1 MLQNIIEALR
11 QWAQKETSIESVIL
25 VGSWARGTNRPDSDM
40 DLCILTARREGL
52 LAENHFP
59 SLFGKVR
66 RQQTEYYGACT
77 SVRVWYEGGAEI
89 EFGLVEPD
97 WIALPLD
104 EGTRRVLSDG
114 YCVLY
119 DRAGYFD
126 NPLLPQPNNCWKGD
140 RVYPYSGMVC
150 FSKNCCTHSSSFG
163 WMSG

>member
-11 QWAQKETSIESVIL
+11 QWAQEETSIESVIL

-66 RQQTEYYGACT
+66 RQQTEYYGTCT
-77 SVRVWYEGGAEI
+77 SVRVWYEGG
-89 EFGLVEPD
+89 GGDRVWPGGSRT

-119 DRAGYFD
+119 DRAGHFC
-126 NPLLPQPNNCWKGD
+126 QPAPAAAEQAGRKGE
-140 RVYPYSGMVC
+140 
-150 FSKNCCTHSSSFG
+150 
-163 WMSG
+163 

>member
-11 QWAQKETSIESVIL
+11 QWAQKEISIESVIL

-77 SVRVWYEGGAEI
+77 SVRVWYEGGTEI

-119 DRAGYFD
+119 DWAGHFA
-126 NPLLPQPNNCWKGD
+126 NPLLPQPNKLPEG
-140 RVYPYSGMVC
+140 R
-150 FSKNCCTHSSSFG
+150 
-163 WMSG
+163 

>member
-11 QWAQKETSIESVIL
+11 QWAQEETSIESVIL

-66 RQQTEYYGACT
+66 RQQTEYYGTCT
-77 SVRVWYEGGAEI
+77 SVRVWYEGGTEI

-119 DRAGYFD
+119 DRAGYFG
-126 NPLLPQPNNCWKGD
+126 NPLLPQPNKLPEG
-140 RVYPYSGMVC
+140 R
-150 FSKNCCTHSSSFG
+150 
-163 WMSG
+163 

>member
-1 MLQNIIEALR
+1 MLLNIIEALR
-11 QWAQKETSIESVIL
+11 QWAQEETSIESVIL

-59 SLFGKVR
+59 SFFGKVC

-119 DRAGYFD
+119 DRAGYFG
-126 NPLLPQPNNCWKGD
+126 NPLLPQPNKLPEG
-140 RVYPYSGMVC
+140 R
-150 FSKNCCTHSSSFG
+150 
-163 WMSG
+163 

>member
-59 SLFGKVR
+59 SLFGKVC

-77 SVRVWYEGGAEI
+77 SVRVWYEGGGCSAMATACSTTGRGI
-89 EFGLVEPD
+89 LT
-97 WIALPLD
+97 
-104 EGTRRVLSDG
+104 TRSCRS
-114 YCVLY
+114 
-119 DRAGYFD
+119 RT
-126 NPLLPQPNNCWKGD
+126 NCRKGD
-140 RVYPYSGMVC
+140 RACPYSGVLC
-150 FSKNCCTHSSSFG
+150 FSKNCCTHSSSCG

>member
-1 MLQNIIEALR
+1 MLLNIIEALR
-11 QWAQKETSIESVIL
+11 QWAQEETSIESVIL

-52 LAENHFP
+52 LAETHFP
-59 SLFGKVR
+59 SLFGKVC

-77 SVRVWYEGGAEI
+77 SVRVWYEGGTEI
-89 EFGLVEPD
+89 EFGLVEPS

-119 DRAGYFD
+119 DRAGHFD
-126 NPLLPQPNNCWKGD
+126 NPLLPKPNKLPEG
-140 RVYPYSGMVC
+140 R
-150 FSKNCCTHSSSFG
+150 
-163 WMSG
+163 

>member
-1 MLQNIIEALR
+1 MLLNIIEALR
-11 QWAQKETSIESVIL
+11 QWAQEETSIESVIL

-59 SLFGKVR
+59 SLFGKVC

-77 SVRVWYEGGAEI
+77 SVRVWYEGGAEL

-104 EGTRRVLSDG
+104 EGTRRVL
-114 YCVLY
+114 Y

-126 NPLLPQPNNCWKGD
+126 NPLLPKPNKLPEG
-140 RVYPYSGMVC
+140 R
-150 FSKNCCTHSSSFG
+150 
-163 WMSG
+163 

>member
-52 LAENHFP
+52 LAENRFP
-59 SLFGKVR
+59 SLFEKVR

-89 EFGLVEPD
+89 EFGLEEPD
-97 WIALPLD
+97 WIALPPD

-126 NPLLPQPNNCWKGD
+126 NPLLPKPNKLPEG
-140 RVYPYSGMVC
+140 R
-150 FSKNCCTHSSSFG
+150 
-163 WMSG
+163 

>member
-1 MLQNIIEALR
+1 MQNIIEALR

-77 SVRVWYEGGAEI
+77 SVRVWYEGGTEI
-89 EFGLVEPD
+89 EFGLVEPS

-104 EGTRRVLSDG
+104 EGSRRVLSDG

-119 DRAGYFD
+119 DWAGHFD
-126 NPLLPQPNNCWKGD
+126 NPLLPKPNKLPEG
-140 RVYPYSGMVC
+140 R
-150 FSKNCCTHSSSFG
+150 
-163 WMSG
+163 